1 MRRIFI
7 GTLVVLTIALINGC
21 ANRKI
26 TRVDPNETIDL
37 SGRWNDSD
45 SRLVSEEMIGDLLTS
60 AWIPRYLKAND
71 KRPVVVVGLVEN
83 KSHEH
88 INSET
93 FIKDV
98 EKAIIRD
105 GNIRLVVAG
114 EKRNELRKERAEQQD
129 YASPE
134 TTKKWGKELG
144 SDFILQGTINSIV
157 DSYKKQK
164 VSELTRS
171 TFNSRTSRPTRLSGW
186 VTRRSR
192 NKSATGYCNIETF
205 KRMKISLPSPTLLN
219 KRKKC
224 SCITSPLPKEGGL
237 EKVNPF
243 IFNFQFS
250 IFNCSSRFSF
260 LRMRH
265 LVPANGRFQS
275 SRQHGKFRESE

>member
-144 SDFILQGTINSIV
+144 ADFILQGTINSIV

-164 VSELTRS
+164 VVTYQIDIQHTNLDT
-171 TFNSRTSRPTRLSGW
+171 TVVVWMGYININKQLSDR
-186 VTRRSR
+186 V
-192 NKSATGYCNIETF
+192 
-205 KRMKISLPSPTLLN
+205 L
-219 KRKKC
+219 
-224 SCITSPLPKEGGL
+224 
-237 EKVNPF
+237 
-243 IFNFQFS
+243 
-250 IFNCSSRFSF
+250 
-260 LRMRH
+260 
-265 LVPANGRFQS
+265 
-275 SRQHGKFRESE
+275 

>member
-45 SRLVSEEMIGDLLTS
+45 SRLVSEEMIGDVLTS
-60 AWIPRYLKAND
+60 AWLPRYTKAND

-93 FIKDV
+93 FIKDI

-144 SDFILQGTINSIV
+144 ADFILQGTINSIV

-164 VSELTRS
+164 VVTYQIDLQLT
-171 TFNSRTSRPTRLSGW
+171 
-186 VTRRSR
+186 
-192 NKSATGYCNIETF
+192 NIETNEVVWMGD
-205 KRMKISLPSPTLLN
+205 KKI
-219 KRKKC
+219 KKQI
-224 SCITSPLPKEGGL
+224 SDRIL
-237 EKVNPF
+237 
-243 IFNFQFS
+243 
-250 IFNCSSRFSF
+250 
-260 LRMRH
+260 
-265 LVPANGRFQS
+265 
-275 SRQHGKFRESE
+275 

>member
-144 SDFILQGTINSIV
+144 ADFILQGTINSIV

-164 VSELTRS
+164 VVTYQIDLQLT
-171 TFNSRTSRPTRLSGW
+171 
-186 VTRRSR
+186 
-192 NKSATGYCNIETF
+192 NIETNEVVWMGD
-205 KRMKISLPSPTLLN
+205 KKI
-219 KRKKC
+219 KKQI
-224 SCITSPLPKEGGL
+224 SDR
-237 EKVNPF
+237 VF
-243 IFNFQFS
+243 
-250 IFNCSSRFSF
+250 
-260 LRMRH
+260 
-265 LVPANGRFQS
+265 
-275 SRQHGKFRESE
+275 

>member
-144 SDFILQGTINSIV
+144 ADFILQGTINSIV

-164 VSELTRS
+164 VVTYQIDLQLT
-171 TFNSRTSRPTRLSGW
+171 
-186 VTRRSR
+186 
-192 NKSATGYCNIETF
+192 NIETNEVVWMGD
-205 KRMKISLPSPTLLN
+205 KTIKKQISDRVL
-219 KRKKC
+219 
-224 SCITSPLPKEGGL
+224 
-237 EKVNPF
+237 
-243 IFNFQFS
+243 
-250 IFNCSSRFSF
+250 
-260 LRMRH
+260 
-265 LVPANGRFQS
+265 
-275 SRQHGKFRESE
+275 

>member
-144 SDFILQGTINSIV
+144 ADFILQGTINSIV

-164 VSELTRS
+164 VVTYQIDLQLT
-171 TFNSRTSRPTRLSGW
+171 
-186 VTRRSR
+186 
-192 NKSATGYCNIETF
+192 NIETNEVVWWDDQED
-205 KRMKISLPSPTLLN
+205 KKQISDRVL
-219 KRKKC
+219 
-224 SCITSPLPKEGGL
+224 
-237 EKVNPF
+237 
-243 IFNFQFS
+243 
-250 IFNCSSRFSF
+250 
-260 LRMRH
+260 
-265 LVPANGRFQS
+265 
-275 SRQHGKFRESE
+275 

>member
-45 SRLVSEEMIGDLLTS
+45 SRLVSEEMIGDRLTS

-144 SDFILQGTINSIV
+144 ADFILQGTINSIV

-164 VSELTRS
+164 VVTYQIDLQLT
-171 TFNSRTSRPTRLSGW
+171 
-186 VTRRSR
+186 
-192 NKSATGYCNIETF
+192 NIETNEVVWMGD
-205 KRMKISLPSPTLLN
+205 KKI
-219 KRKKC
+219 KKQI
-224 SCITSPLPKEGGL
+224 SDRVL
-237 EKVNPF
+237 
-243 IFNFQFS
+243 
-250 IFNCSSRFSF
+250 
-260 LRMRH
+260 
-265 LVPANGRFQS
+265 
-275 SRQHGKFRESE
+275 

>member
-7 GTLVVLTIALINGC
+7 GTLVVLAIALINGC

-60 AWIPRYLKAND
+60 AWIPKYLKAND

-144 SDFILQGTINSIV
+144 ADFILQGTINSIV

-164 VSELTRS
+164 VVTYQIDLQLT
-171 TFNSRTSRPTRLSGW
+171 
-186 VTRRSR
+186 
-192 NKSATGYCNIETF
+192 NIET
-205 KRMKISLPSPTLLN
+205 N
-219 KRKKC
+219 
-224 SCITSPLPKEGGL
+224 
-237 EKVNPF
+237 
-243 IFNFQFS
+243 
-250 IFNCSSRFSF
+250 
-260 LRMRH
+260 
-265 LVPANGRFQS
+265 
-275 SRQHGKFRESE
+275 

>member
-114 EKRNELRKERAEQQD
+114 EKRNELRKERAEQQG

-144 SDFILQGTINSIV
+144 ADFILQGTINSIV

-164 VSELTRS
+164 VVTYQIDLQLT
-171 TFNSRTSRPTRLSGW
+171 
-186 VTRRSR
+186 
-192 NKSATGYCNIETF
+192 NIETNEVVWMGD
-205 KRMKISLPSPTLLN
+205 KKI
-219 KRKKC
+219 KKQI
-224 SCITSPLPKEGGL
+224 SDRVL
-237 EKVNPF
+237 
-243 IFNFQFS
+243 
-250 IFNCSSRFSF
+250 
-260 LRMRH
+260 
-265 LVPANGRFQS
+265 
-275 SRQHGKFRESE
+275 

>member
-45 SRLVSEEMIGDLLTS
+45 SRLVSEEMIGDVLTS
-60 AWIPRYLKAND
+60 AWLPRYTKAND

-93 FIKDV
+93 FIKDI

-134 TTKKWGKELG
+134 TTKKWGKGLG
-144 SDFILQGTINSIV
+144 ANFILQGTINSIV

-164 VSELTRS
+164 VVTYQIDLQLT
-171 TFNSRTSRPTRLSGW
+171 
-186 VTRRSR
+186 
-192 NKSATGYCNIETF
+192 NIETNEVVWMGD
-205 KRMKISLPSPTLLN
+205 KKI
-219 KRKKC
+219 KKQI
-224 SCITSPLPKEGGL
+224 SDRIL
-237 EKVNPF
+237 
-243 IFNFQFS
+243 
-250 IFNCSSRFSF
+250 
-260 LRMRH
+260 
-265 LVPANGRFQS
+265 
-275 SRQHGKFRESE
+275 

>member
-26 TRVDPNETIDL
+26 ARVDPSETIDL

-144 SDFILQGTINSIV
+144 ADFILQGTINSIV

-164 VSELTRS
+164 VVTYQIDLQLT
-171 TFNSRTSRPTRLSGW
+171 
-186 VTRRSR
+186 
-192 NKSATGYCNIETF
+192 NIETNEVVWMGD
-205 KRMKISLPSPTLLN
+205 KKI
-219 KRKKC
+219 KKQI
-224 SCITSPLPKEGGL
+224 SDRVL
-237 EKVNPF
+237 
-243 IFNFQFS
+243 
-250 IFNCSSRFSF
+250 
-260 LRMRH
+260 
-265 LVPANGRFQS
+265 
-275 SRQHGKFRESE
+275 

>member
-45 SRLVSEEMIGDLLTS
+45 SRLVSEEMIGDVLTS
-60 AWIPRYLKAND
+60 AWLPRYTKAND

-93 FIKDV
+93 FIKDI

-144 SDFILQGTINSIV
+144 ADFILQGTINSIV
-157 DSYKKQK
+157 DAYKKQK
-164 VSELTRS
+164 VVTYEIDLQLT
-171 TFNSRTSRPTRLSGW
+171 
-186 VTRRSR
+186 
-192 NKSATGYCNIETF
+192 NIETNEVVWMGD
-205 KRMKISLPSPTLLN
+205 KKI
-219 KRKKC
+219 KKQI
-224 SCITSPLPKEGGL
+224 SDRIL
-237 EKVNPF
+237 
-243 IFNFQFS
+243 
-250 IFNCSSRFSF
+250 
-260 LRMRH
+260 
-265 LVPANGRFQS
+265 
-275 SRQHGKFRESE
+275 

>member
-144 SDFILQGTINSIV
+144 ADFILQGTINSIV

-164 VSELTRS
+164 VVTYQIDLQLT
-171 TFNSRTSRPTRLSGW
+171 
-186 VTRRSR
+186 
-192 NKSATGYCNIETF
+192 NIETNEVVWMGD
-205 KRMKISLPSPTLLN
+205 KKI
-219 KRKKC
+219 KKQI
-224 SCITSPLPKEGGL
+224 SARVL
-237 EKVNPF
+237 
-243 IFNFQFS
+243 
-250 IFNCSSRFSF
+250 
-260 LRMRH
+260 
-265 LVPANGRFQS
+265 
-275 SRQHGKFRESE
+275 

>member
-7 GTLVVLTIALINGC
+7 GTLVVLPIALINGC

-144 SDFILQGTINSIV
+144 ADFILQGTINSIG

-164 VSELTRS
+164 VVTYQIDLQLT
-171 TFNSRTSRPTRLSGW
+171 
-186 VTRRSR
+186 
-192 NKSATGYCNIETF
+192 NIETNEVVWMGD
-205 KRMKISLPSPTLLN
+205 KKI
-219 KRKKC
+219 KKQI
-224 SCITSPLPKEGGL
+224 SDRVL
-237 EKVNPF
+237 
-243 IFNFQFS
+243 
-250 IFNCSSRFSF
+250 
-260 LRMRH
+260 
-265 LVPANGRFQS
+265 
-275 SRQHGKFRESE
+275 

>member
-7 GTLVVLTIALINGC
+7 GTLVVLAIALINGC

-60 AWIPRYLKAND
+60 AWIPKYLKAND

-144 SDFILQGTINSIV
+144 ADFILQGTINSIV

-164 VSELTRS
+164 VVTYQIDLQLT
-171 TFNSRTSRPTRLSGW
+171 
-186 VTRRSR
+186 
-192 NKSATGYCNIETF
+192 NIETNEVVWMGDKKIKKQISDKVYKVHKVYKVIPQKF
-205 KRMKISLPSPTLLN
+205 KTL
-219 KRKKC
+219 KK
-224 SCITSPLPKEGGL
+224 
-237 EKVNPF
+237 
-243 IFNFQFS
+243 
-250 IFNCSSRFSF
+250 
-260 LRMRH
+260 
-265 LVPANGRFQS
+265 
-275 SRQHGKFRESE
+275 

>member
-60 AWIPRYLKAND
+60 AWIPKYLKTND
-71 KRPVVVVGLVEN
+71 TRPVVVVGLVEN

-144 SDFILQGTINSIV
+144 ADFILQGTINSIV

-164 VSELTRS
+164 VVTYQIDLQLT
-171 TFNSRTSRPTRLSGW
+171 
-186 VTRRSR
+186 
-192 NKSATGYCNIETF
+192 NIETNEVVWMGD
-205 KRMKISLPSPTLLN
+205 KKI
-219 KRKKC
+219 KKQI
-224 SCITSPLPKEGGL
+224 SD
-237 EKVNPF
+237 KVF
-243 IFNFQFS
+243 
-250 IFNCSSRFSF
+250 
-260 LRMRH
+260 
-265 LVPANGRFQS
+265 
-275 SRQHGKFRESE
+275 

>member
-114 EKRNELRKERAEQQD
+114 EKRNELRKERAELQD

-144 SDFILQGTINSIV
+144 ADFILQGTINSIV

-164 VSELTRS
+164 VVTYQIDLQLT
-171 TFNSRTSRPTRLSGW
+171 
-186 VTRRSR
+186 
-192 NKSATGYCNIETF
+192 NIETNEVVWMGD
-205 KRMKISLPSPTLLN
+205 KKI
-219 KRKKC
+219 KKQI
-224 SCITSPLPKEGGL
+224 SDRVL
-237 EKVNPF
+237 
-243 IFNFQFS
+243 
-250 IFNCSSRFSF
+250 
-260 LRMRH
+260 
-265 LVPANGRFQS
+265 
-275 SRQHGKFRESE
+275 

>member
-7 GTLVVLTIALINGC
+7 GTLVVLAIALINGC

-60 AWIPRYLKAND
+60 AWIPKYLKAND

-144 SDFILQGTINSIV
+144 ADFILQGTINSIV

-164 VSELTRS
+164 VVTYQIDLQLT
-171 TFNSRTSRPTRLSGW
+171 
-186 VTRRSR
+186 
-192 NKSATGYCNIETF
+192 NIETNEVVWMGD
-205 KRMKISLPSPTLLN
+205 KKI
-219 KRKKC
+219 KKQI
-224 SCITSPLPKEGGL
+224 SDRVL
-237 EKVNPF
+237 
-243 IFNFQFS
+243 
-250 IFNCSSRFSF
+250 
-260 LRMRH
+260 
-265 LVPANGRFQS
+265 
-275 SRQHGKFRESE
+275 

>member
-144 SDFILQGTINSIV
+144 ADFILQGTINSIV

-164 VSELTRS
+164 VVTYQIDLQLT
-171 TFNSRTSRPTRLSGW
+171 
-186 VTRRSR
+186 
-192 NKSATGYCNIETF
+192 NIETNEVVWMGD
-205 KRMKISLPSPTLLN
+205 KKI
-219 KRKKC
+219 KKQM
-224 SCITSPLPKEGGL
+224 SDRVL
-237 EKVNPF
+237 
-243 IFNFQFS
+243 
-250 IFNCSSRFSF
+250 
-260 LRMRH
+260 
-265 LVPANGRFQS
+265 
-275 SRQHGKFRESE
+275 

>member
-144 SDFILQGTINSIV
+144 ADFILQGTINSIV

-164 VSELTRS
+164 VVTYQIDLQLTS
-171 TFNSRTSRPTRLSGW
+171 
-186 VTRRSR
+186 
-192 NKSATGYCNIETF
+192 IETNEVVWMGD
-205 KRMKISLPSPTLLN
+205 KKI
-219 KRKKC
+219 KKQI
-224 SCITSPLPKEGGL
+224 SDRVL
-237 EKVNPF
+237 
-243 IFNFQFS
+243 
-250 IFNCSSRFSF
+250 
-260 LRMRH
+260 
-265 LVPANGRFQS
+265 
-275 SRQHGKFRESE
+275 

>member
-144 SDFILQGTINSIV
+144 ADFILQGTINSIV

-164 VSELTRS
+164 V
-171 TFNSRTSRPTRLSGW
+171 
-186 VTRRSR
+186 VT
-192 NKSATGYCNIETF
+192 YQIDLQLMNIETNEVVWMGD
-205 KRMKISLPSPTLLN
+205 KKI
-219 KRKKC
+219 KKQI
-224 SCITSPLPKEGGL
+224 SDRVL
-237 EKVNPF
+237 
-243 IFNFQFS
+243 
-250 IFNCSSRFSF
+250 
-260 LRMRH
+260 
-265 LVPANGRFQS
+265 
-275 SRQHGKFRESE
+275 

>member
-45 SRLVSEEMIGDLLTS
+45 SRLVSEEMIGDVLTS
-60 AWIPRYLKAND
+60 AWLPRYTKAND

-93 FIKDV
+93 FIKDI

-114 EKRNELRKERAEQQD
+114 EKRNELRKERSEQQD

-144 SDFILQGTINSIV
+144 ADFILQGTINSIV
-157 DSYKKQK
+157 DAYKKQK
-164 VSELTRS
+164 VVTYQIDLQLT
-171 TFNSRTSRPTRLSGW
+171 
-186 VTRRSR
+186 
-192 NKSATGYCNIETF
+192 NIETNEVVWMGD
-205 KRMKISLPSPTLLN
+205 KKI
-219 KRKKC
+219 KKQI
-224 SCITSPLPKEGGL
+224 SDRIL
-237 EKVNPF
+237 
-243 IFNFQFS
+243 
-250 IFNCSSRFSF
+250 
-260 LRMRH
+260 
-265 LVPANGRFQS
+265 
-275 SRQHGKFRESE
+275 

>member
-7 GTLVVLTIALINGC
+7 GTLVVLAIALINGC

-45 SRLVSEEMIGDLLTS
+45 SRLVSEEMIGDMLTS

-134 TTKKWGKELG
+134 TIKKWGKELG
-144 SDFILQGTINSIV
+144 ADFILQGTINSIV

-164 VSELTRS
+164 VVTYQIDLQLT
-171 TFNSRTSRPTRLSGW
+171 
-186 VTRRSR
+186 
-192 NKSATGYCNIETF
+192 NIETNEVVWMGD
-205 KRMKISLPSPTLLN
+205 KKI
-219 KRKKC
+219 KKQI
-224 SCITSPLPKEGGL
+224 SDRVL
-237 EKVNPF
+237 
-243 IFNFQFS
+243 
-250 IFNCSSRFSF
+250 
-260 LRMRH
+260 
-265 LVPANGRFQS
+265 
-275 SRQHGKFRESE
+275 

>member
-144 SDFILQGTINSIV
+144 ADFILQGTINSIV

-164 VSELTRS
+164 VVTYQIDLQLT
-171 TFNSRTSRPTRLSGW
+171 
-186 VTRRSR
+186 
-192 NKSATGYCNIETF
+192 NIETNEVVGMGD
-205 KRMKISLPSPTLLN
+205 KKI
-219 KRKKC
+219 KKQI
-224 SCITSPLPKEGGL
+224 SDRVL
-237 EKVNPF
+237 
-243 IFNFQFS
+243 
-250 IFNCSSRFSF
+250 
-260 LRMRH
+260 
-265 LVPANGRFQS
+265 
-275 SRQHGKFRESE
+275 

>member
-134 TTKKWGKELG
+134 PTKKWGKELG
-144 SDFILQGTINSIV
+144 ADFILQGTINSIV

-164 VSELTRS
+164 VVTYQIDLQLT
-171 TFNSRTSRPTRLSGW
+171 
-186 VTRRSR
+186 
-192 NKSATGYCNIETF
+192 NIETNEVVWMGD
-205 KRMKISLPSPTLLN
+205 KKI
-219 KRKKC
+219 KKQI
-224 SCITSPLPKEGGL
+224 SDRVL
-237 EKVNPF
+237 
-243 IFNFQFS
+243 
-250 IFNCSSRFSF
+250 
-260 LRMRH
+260 
-265 LVPANGRFQS
+265 
-275 SRQHGKFRESE
+275 

>member
-88 INSET
+88 LNSET

-144 SDFILQGTINSIV
+144 ADFILQGTINSIV

-164 VSELTRS
+164 VVTYQIDLQLT
-171 TFNSRTSRPTRLSGW
+171 
-186 VTRRSR
+186 
-192 NKSATGYCNIETF
+192 NIETNEVVWMGD
-205 KRMKISLPSPTLLN
+205 KKI
-219 KRKKC
+219 KKQI
-224 SCITSPLPKEGGL
+224 SDRVL
-237 EKVNPF
+237 
-243 IFNFQFS
+243 
-250 IFNCSSRFSF
+250 
-260 LRMRH
+260 
-265 LVPANGRFQS
+265 
-275 SRQHGKFRESE
+275 

>member
-7 GTLVVLTIALINGC
+7 GTLVVLSIALINGC

-144 SDFILQGTINSIV
+144 ADFILQGTINSIV

-164 VSELTRS
+164 VVTYQIDLQLT
-171 TFNSRTSRPTRLSGW
+171 
-186 VTRRSR
+186 
-192 NKSATGYCNIETF
+192 NIETNEVVWMGD
-205 KRMKISLPSPTLLN
+205 KKI
-219 KRKKC
+219 KKQI
-224 SCITSPLPKEGGL
+224 SDRVL
-237 EKVNPF
+237 
-243 IFNFQFS
+243 
-250 IFNCSSRFSF
+250 
-260 LRMRH
+260 
-265 LVPANGRFQS
+265 
-275 SRQHGKFRESE
+275 

>member
-45 SRLVSEEMIGDLLTS
+45 SRLVSEEMIRDVLTS
-60 AWIPRYLKAND
+60 AWLPRYTKAND

-93 FIKDV
+93 FIKDI

-144 SDFILQGTINSIV
+144 ADFILQGTINSIV
-157 DSYKKQK
+157 DAYKKQK
-164 VSELTRS
+164 VVTYQIDLQLT
-171 TFNSRTSRPTRLSGW
+171 
-186 VTRRSR
+186 
-192 NKSATGYCNIETF
+192 NIETNEVVWMGD
-205 KRMKISLPSPTLLN
+205 KKI
-219 KRKKC
+219 KKQI
-224 SCITSPLPKEGGL
+224 SDRIL
-237 EKVNPF
+237 
-243 IFNFQFS
+243 
-250 IFNCSSRFSF
+250 
-260 LRMRH
+260 
-265 LVPANGRFQS
+265 
-275 SRQHGKFRESE
+275 

>member
-71 KRPVVVVGLVEN
+71 KRPVVVVGIVEN

-144 SDFILQGTINSIV
+144 ADFILQGTINSIV

-164 VSELTRS
+164 VVTYQIDLQLT
-171 TFNSRTSRPTRLSGW
+171 
-186 VTRRSR
+186 
-192 NKSATGYCNIETF
+192 NIETNEVVWMGD
-205 KRMKISLPSPTLLN
+205 KKI
-219 KRKKC
+219 KKQI
-224 SCITSPLPKEGGL
+224 SDRVL
-237 EKVNPF
+237 
-243 IFNFQFS
+243 
-250 IFNCSSRFSF
+250 
-260 LRMRH
+260 
-265 LVPANGRFQS
+265 
-275 SRQHGKFRESE
+275 

>member
-134 TTKKWGKELG
+134 PTKKWGKELG
-144 SDFILQGTINSIV
+144 ADFILQGTINSIV

-164 VSELTRS
+164 VVTYQIDLQLT
-171 TFNSRTSRPTRLSGW
+171 
-186 VTRRSR
+186 
-192 NKSATGYCNIETF
+192 NIETNEVVWMGD
-205 KRMKISLPSPTLLN
+205 KKI
-219 KRKKC
+219 KKQI
-224 SCITSPLPKEGGL
+224 SDQVL
-237 EKVNPF
+237 
-243 IFNFQFS
+243 
-250 IFNCSSRFSF
+250 
-260 LRMRH
+260 
-265 LVPANGRFQS
+265 
-275 SRQHGKFRESE
+275 

>member
-26 TRVDPNETIDL
+26 TRVDPNETIDR

-45 SRLVSEEMIGDLLTS
+45 SRLVSEEMIGDVLTS
-60 AWIPRYLKAND
+60 AWLPRYTKAND

-93 FIKDV
+93 FIKDI

-144 SDFILQGTINSIV
+144 ADFILQGTINSIV
-157 DSYKKQK
+157 DAYKKQK
-164 VSELTRS
+164 VVTYQIDLQLT
-171 TFNSRTSRPTRLSGW
+171 
-186 VTRRSR
+186 
-192 NKSATGYCNIETF
+192 NIETNEVVWMGD
-205 KRMKISLPSPTLLN
+205 KKI
-219 KRKKC
+219 KKQI
-224 SCITSPLPKEGGL
+224 SDRIL
-237 EKVNPF
+237 
-243 IFNFQFS
+243 
-250 IFNCSSRFSF
+250 
-260 LRMRH
+260 
-265 LVPANGRFQS
+265 
-275 SRQHGKFRESE
+275 

>member
-60 AWIPRYLKAND
+60 ACIPRYLKAND

-144 SDFILQGTINSIV
+144 ADFILQGTINSIV

-164 VSELTRS
+164 VVTYQIDLQLT
-171 TFNSRTSRPTRLSGW
+171 
-186 VTRRSR
+186 
-192 NKSATGYCNIETF
+192 NIETNEVVWMGD
-205 KRMKISLPSPTLLN
+205 KKI
-219 KRKKC
+219 KKQI
-224 SCITSPLPKEGGL
+224 SDRVL
-237 EKVNPF
+237 
-243 IFNFQFS
+243 
-250 IFNCSSRFSF
+250 
-260 LRMRH
+260 
-265 LVPANGRFQS
+265 
-275 SRQHGKFRESE
+275 

>member
-60 AWIPRYLKAND
+60 AWIPRYLEAND

-144 SDFILQGTINSIV
+144 ADFILQGTINSIV

-164 VSELTRS
+164 VVTYQIDLQLT
-171 TFNSRTSRPTRLSGW
+171 
-186 VTRRSR
+186 
-192 NKSATGYCNIETF
+192 NIETNEVVWMGD
-205 KRMKISLPSPTLLN
+205 KKI
-219 KRKKC
+219 KKQI
-224 SCITSPLPKEGGL
+224 SDRVL
-237 EKVNPF
+237 
-243 IFNFQFS
+243 
-250 IFNCSSRFSF
+250 
-260 LRMRH
+260 
-265 LVPANGRFQS
+265 
-275 SRQHGKFRESE
+275 